1 METMSRPR
9 SQGRGVCDSDL
20 KLLETSYPVQRKWA
34 FPLGKAYLRCFLS

>member
-1 METMSRPR
+1 METMSRRVPKAAA
-9 SQGRGVCDSDL
+9 SVTAIL